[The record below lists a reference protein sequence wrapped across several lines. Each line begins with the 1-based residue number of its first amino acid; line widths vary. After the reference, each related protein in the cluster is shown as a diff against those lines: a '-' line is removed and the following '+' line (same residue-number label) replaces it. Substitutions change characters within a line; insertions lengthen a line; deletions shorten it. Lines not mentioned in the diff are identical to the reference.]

1 MDPDANPGLA
11 LWHRRQRI
19 IRYSALII
27 SIIVSSTANILQSL
41 YVREP
46 YHTSALSG
54 EAWVLELLCG
64 HPNRICMELG
74 ISVEVFS
81 NHVQELRD
89 IGYQNSRNVS
99 LEEQLAIFLYMCV
112 TGLTIRHVGERFQR
126 SNETISRRAKFSCSQ
141 DYFNGILMVDIF
153 KKSYPFSPLL
163 PSTQSMYNYQR
174 LAIRFPIASGAI
186 PNFGHILRMH

>member
-11 LWHRRQRI
+11 LWHRRQRV
-19 IRYSALII
+19 IRYAALIV
-27 SIIVSSTANILQSL
+27 SIIISATANILQSV

-54 EAWVLELLCG
+54 EAWVLEFLCG
-64 HPNRICMELG
+64 HPNRIHMELG
-74 ISVEVFS
+74 VSVEVFS
-81 NHVQELRD
+81 NLVQELRD

-126 SNETISRRAKFSCSQ
+126 SNETISR
-141 DYFNGILMVDIF
+141 
-153 KKSYPFSPLL
+153 
-163 PSTQSMYNYQR
+163 
-174 LAIRFPIASGAI
+174 
-186 PNFGHILRMH
+186 

>member
-11 LWHRRQRI
+11 LWHRRQRV
-19 IRYSALII
+19 IRYAALIV
-27 SIIVSSTANILQSL
+27 SIIISATANILQSV

-64 HPNRICMELG
+64 HPNRIRTELG
-74 ISVEVFS
+74 VSVEVFS
-81 NHVQELRD
+81 NLVQELRD

-126 SNETISRRAKFSCSQ
+126 SNETISR
-141 DYFNGILMVDIF
+141 
-153 KKSYPFSPLL
+153 
-163 PSTQSMYNYQR
+163 
-174 LAIRFPIASGAI
+174 
-186 PNFGHILRMH
+186 